1 MKNSSLTTLQVLGVP
16 SWKEVT
22 DIMYKMSS
30 VFKFRPQLDEE
41 LGQ

>member
-1 MKNSSLTTLQVLGVP
+1 
-16 SWKEVT
+16 
-22 DIMYKMSS
+22 MYKMSS